1 MPNYKS
7 MMETWKNWRL
17 DEATLENETNLPFK
31 VMGIRNNDIIIEGK
45 KIKLTLSFSAL
56 DLYSFAFFTVSSEN
70 ASTLDFAGAFD
81 FCIREDKSLVSFVVF
96 TVFVVVLRLSLI
108 L

>member
-45 KIKLTLSFSAL
+45 KIKLTLSFKGD
-56 DLYSFAFFTVSSEN
+56 DLKN
-70 ASTLDFAGAFD
+70 AIEG
-81 FCIREDKSLVSFVVF
+81 KGNKKGK
-96 TVFVVVLRLSLI
+96 VVLATAKI
-108 L
+108 K